1 MRKLTIA
8 VLLLCNIA
16 YGQTIYDQFN
26 KAIHNN
32 DTVQM
37 TTLIRQIQASG
48 DESPERYIAEFN
60 YYYNMSK
67 KEVVELSKEL
77 PEGNYSSDGMFT
89 LTDST
94 GAPAGYMYS
103 HVHYDPARSD
113 SAIAIITKGIAAH
126 PNRLDMRFGKIFAL
140 GNYSR
145 WDAYADEIMNVLN
158 YTEKHPN
165 TWVYPDTKDPID
177 TIIIYSVL
185 DYEKELFYQ
194 CELTEETRDQ
204 DAVILGW
211 IRNIALKTSQ
221 IYPKDIFSLN
231 IVAVTY
237 NAQNDHA
244 NAITWLKKA
253 EQIAPKDVIVL
264 GNLADTYHNMGDY
277 ANEKKCLKK
286 ILKYGD
292 ADEKEYARYYIK
304 QLP

>member
-1 MRKLTIA
+1 MRKLTLA

-16 YGQTIYDQFN
+16 YGQTIYERFN
-26 KAIHNN
+26 KAINTD

-67 KEVVELSKEL
+67 KEHIELSTEL
-77 PEGNYSSDGMFT
+77 PKGNHSSDDMFT

-94 GAPAGYMYS
+94 GKPAGYMYS
-103 HVHYDPARSD
+103 HKHYDPARSD

-126 PNRLDMRFGKIFAL
+126 PNRLDMRFGKIYTL
-140 GNYSR
+140 GEYAQWESF
-145 WDAYADEIMNVLN
+145 ADEVLKVLD

-165 TWVYPDTKDPID
+165 TWVYPGTNDPID

-185 DYEKELFYQ
+185 EYEKKLFDQ
-194 CELTEETRDQ
+194 CEFTEESRDQ
-204 DAVILGW
+204 DAIILGW
-211 IRNIALKTSQ
+211 VRNIALKTSQ
-221 IYPKDIFSLN
+221 IYPKDVFSLN
-231 IVAVTY
+231 IIAVTY
-237 NAQNDHA
+237 NGANDYA

-253 EQIAPKDVIVL
+253 EQIAPKDVVVL
-264 GNLADTYHNMGDY
+264 SNLADTYHNMGDY
-277 ANEKKCLKK
+277 ANEKKYLKK

-292 ADEKEYARYYIK
+292 ADAKEYARYYLK